1 MKNIIPKLVLI
12 GLIVGVCLWSIYPPQ
27 KKIRLGKDL
36 QGGVSLVYSV
46 KIAEGSE
53 PELFLPNANSPA
65 VAR

>member
-12 GLIVGVCLWSIYPPQ
+12 GLIVGVCLWSVYPPT

-36 QGGVSLVYSV
+36 QGGVSLIYSV

-53 PELFLPNANSPA
+53 PD
-65 VAR
+65 